1 MITMNNALVSKQQT
15 KINNFLLAGL
25 KNLRQG
31 LSSISL
37 EHFVIN
43 TLELLMLLERDEYL
57 EKLKQNNLSD
67 KGNGSYPR
75 AFKSLSKNALIINI
89 PRTRYT
95 DFKPFVVEF
104 LKYSQEQ
111 VNDLV
116 LTLYTKG
123 LTTRDVSHI
132 LKNFFGES
140 VSYAQVS
147 NLAENFHELRLA
159 WENSPLESYYKVLY
173 CDAMHVTVR
182 RGDSYAKEPVHII
195 YGVREDNKRELLA
208 LAINPSE
215 SSTSWAESLE
225 KLKQRG
231 VKKVDL
237 IVADGI
243 KELEAEVH
251 KAFPGTVFQKCVV
264 HKMRYILSKVRPKDK
279 EEVAKDLKH
288 VFDNFEKDSNL
299 VDAYRK
305 LNAFVERWGKVYPEI
320 VSSLV
325 KDTIEYYFSYI
336 QFPPSVRRMIYS
348 TNSIESLNKKLRK
361 ATKNKQSFEKAD
373 RLLDYL
379 FVIIKEFETNNWM
392 RYPVSKFSEWTQ
404 VDTI

>member
-1 MITMNNALVSKQQT
+1 MDNLVKVKQQT

-25 KNLRQG
+25 KNLREG

-57 EKLKQNNLSD
+57 DKLKQNNLND

-75 AFKSLSKNALIINI
+75 SFKSLSQNSLLIHI

-111 VNDLV
+111 INDLV

-123 LTTRDVSHI
+123 LTTRDVSDV

-140 VSYAQVS
+140 VSYSQVS
-147 NLAENFHELRLA
+147 NLAERFHELRLA
-159 WENSPLESYYKVLY
+159 WENSFLESYYKVIY
-173 CDAMHVTVR
+173 CDAMHVTVK

-195 YGVREDNKRELLA
+195 YGVRQDNKRELLD
-208 LAINPSE
+208 LSINPTE
-215 SSTSWAESLE
+215 SSTSWSESIS

-231 VKKVDL
+231 VEKVDL
-237 IVADGI
+237 IVADGL
-243 KELEAEVH
+243 KGLEGEIH
-251 KAFPGTVFQKCVV
+251 KAFPGAKFQKCVV
-264 HKMRYILSKVRPKDK
+264 HKMRYVLNKIRPKDK

-288 VFDNFEKDSNL
+288 VFDNFDKESSLEEATSKL
-299 VDAYRK
+299 EGFVDK
-305 LNAFVERWGKVYPEI
+305 WSKVYPEI
-320 VSSLV
+320 KGMLV
-325 KDTIEYYFSYI
+325 NEASEYYFSYI
-336 QFPPSVRRMIYS
+336 KFPASVRRMIYS

-361 ATKNKQSFEKAD
+361 GTKNKQSFEKPE

-379 FVIIKEFETNNWM
+379 FMIIKEFEAENWM
-392 RYPVSKFSEWTQ
+392 KYPVSAFNLWTQ
-404 VDTI
+404 SN